1 MTPED
6 NSPTVSHPVSGNDV
20 TFAKLSLDDVYVQ
33 ILGEKKKERKRLL
46 IENLKLMEIPK
57 EQWLEELQVF
67 DEEPVTMDQFIRFSN
82 DGPGRIALAKYTWHK
97 AHPEATDVMP
107 VMTEDEMYGLVR
119 KVCAGLPIVFGGSPE
134 PEDKPTVAY
143 GQEGITPANPPTA
156 AYGQ

>member
-33 ILGEKKKERKRLL
+33 ILGRQKKERKRLL
-46 IENLKLMEIPK
+46 IENFKLMEIPAA
-57 EQWLEELQVF
+57 EWLDELQAIDEEL
-67 DEEPVTMDQFIRFSN
+67 VTMDQFIRFSN
-82 DGPGRIALAKYTWHK
+82 DGPGRIALSKYTWQK
-97 AHPEATDVMP
+97 AHPDTTDAMP
-107 VMTEDEMYGLVR
+107 TMTEDEMYSLIR
-119 KVCAGLPIVFGGSPE
+119 KVCAGLPIVFGGSSE

-143 GQEGITPANPPTA
+143 GQEGVTPTNPPTA